1 MVTRP
6 FNLHL
11 YVIDPIV
18 GGALIT
24 GGASLL
30 GSLFGSSSSSR
41 TQKKLLQMQIKAQKE
56 ANEFNVAAQKE
67 MNAANIASQE
77 NINQQQIDM
86 TKEINS
92 LMRHDSKHAISD
104 KRSDLMRA
112 GYSTADPNLNGFSAA
127 ALSSPSLTAPQGI
140 APQVDPTIS
149 PEMVNTL
156 IQGQSTKLRSI
167 MDMFQTASD
176 VALKYVQ
183 TKKTGAE
190 TEGLTKSNAWID
202 LKEKSIYEN
211 LLQQTENL
219 VAQKKL
225 TENQALTYAQELQTF
240 NTRWD
245 ILKAQLEQ
253 MQITNKDLDAR
264 LVAQLQ
270 ESLSNVA
277 NLDANASY
285 VDVQRQIG
293 EIKVNFDKFKYDLAQ
308 KGINFDSNSLFD
320 SLARIFAAPG
330 AGDTPK
336 LLINGFKEVLA
347 GVVEELTNLLKNPI
361 SEAVNIGKG
370 IIEKG
375 KQKVKEFLGTD

>member
-6 FNLHL
+6 FNL
-11 YVIDPIV
+11 YVNLSPLV
-18 GGALIT
+18 TAGLIT
-24 GGASLL
+24 GGSSLL
-30 GSLFGSSSSSR
+30 GSLFGSSSANA
-41 TQKKLLQMQIKAQKE
+41 TQKKLLQMQIQAQKE

-77 NINQQQIDM
+77 KVNQQQIDM

-156 IQGQSTKLRSI
+156 ISGKSTQLRSI

-190 TEGLTKSNAWID
+190 FEGLTKSNAWID
-202 LKEKSIYEN
+202 LKEGALYNNI
-211 LLQQTENL
+211 LQTTENL
-219 VAQKKL
+219 VEEKKL
-225 TENQALTYAQELQTF
+225 TVKKAEQISQDLLMFDVRYKTAS
-240 NTRWD
+240 
-245 ILKAQLEQ
+245 AQLET
-253 MQITNKDLDAR
+253 ITTTNKGLGER
-264 LVAQLQ
+264 LHAELQ
-270 ESLSNVA
+270 SSLATIA
-277 NLDANASY
+277 NLNANTDLAK
-285 VDVQRQIG
+285 VNK
-293 EIKVNFDKFKYDLAQ
+293 EIADIKRNFDKYKYDLA
-308 KGINFDSNSLFD
+308 KMGINFDSNSLFD
-320 SLARIFAAPG
+320 SIARIFASPD
-330 AGDTPK
+330 AGQTPAAI
-336 LLINGFKEVLA
+336 LDGFKQVLS
-347 GVVEELTNLLKNPI
+347 GIVEELGNLLSKPI
-361 SEAVNIGKG
+361 SSAAAAVKG
-370 IIEKG
+370 VVDG
-375 KQKVKEFLGTD
+375 VKDRVASFFE